1 VRPLRLLLLPLLL
14 PLSASPLL
22 ADEDYGKVLDRFAK
36 QFAKGDLDA
45 RVRAFDLLDPGN
57 PQSLPPLRDALL
69 ADHWFLRGE
78 AAKRLSTVTDPALRA
93 QLRLD
98 LLTHEETRVREG
110 IALAFLL
117 SPEKGDG
124 EALVEALADARAIVR
139 RTAAFALAEIV
150 SKESI
155 GALIGALR
163 NEKDSHVAVAVADT
177 LAKVTG
183 LRFGRDAAA
192 WHEWWEKNAGKALAG
207 LEEEKKRR
215 ELGGIPIETVTVPS
229 RRPGDPTAEKIDIL
243 VLAPFGFTHDVFRP
257 WLDELSR
264 FARVTYV
271 KLPRL
276 DELTGSSG
284 YGSAV
289 PEYPVAALVKAL
301 EELREELGKRKVV
314 LLAEGAAGWI
324 AERYAVSH
332 YDRTAALVILNGYLD
347 APAYGAALSR
357 LARSPTP
364 AERFVAETLM
374 NQNDVPHDRAA
385 YRAIARV
392 LLTADLSDPFD
403 SWGYLLWT
411 KAQDPQGFASV
422 PDLRFGDRVKI
433 EIPACFFF
441 GAGSRLTG
449 FPEAP
454 RIREHFPNN
463 VIAVMAK
470 SRGFPYLSEYD
481 EFYRV
486 LEGFLAYY
494 GLIPA
499 PK

>member
-1 VRPLRLLLLPLLL
+1 VRHLRPLLLLL
-14 PLSASPLL
+14 AAAPLL
-22 ADEDYGKVLDRFAK
+22 AEEDYGKVLERFAR
-36 QFAKGDLDA
+36 QFGKGDLDA
-45 RVRAFDLLDPGN
+45 RVKAFDLLDVADSR
-57 PQSLPPLRDALL
+57 SLPPLRDALL
-69 ADHWFLRGE
+69 SDHWFVRGE
-78 AAKRLSTVTDPALRA
+78 AARKLSAVTDPALRA

-98 LLTHEETRVREG
+98 LLTHDETRVREG
-110 IALAFLL
+110 LALAFLL
-117 SPEKGDG
+117 SPEKGDA
-124 EALVEALADARAIVR
+124 EALVEALADSHPVVR

-150 SKESI
+150 SRESL

-163 NEKDSHVAVAVADT
+163 GEKDSHVAVAIADT
-177 LAKVTG
+177 LSKVTG

-192 WHEWWEKNAGKALAG
+192 WLAWWERHGDKAFAG
-207 LEEEKKRR
+207 LEEERKRR
-215 ELGGIPIETVTVPS
+215 ELGGISLETVTVPS
-229 RRPGDPTAEKIDIL
+229 RRPGDPATEKIDIL
-243 VLAPFGFTHDVFRP
+243 VLAPFGWTHDAFRP

-276 DELTGSSG
+276 EELTGDSG
-284 YGSAV
+284 YGAAV
-289 PEYPVAALVKAL
+289 PEYPVSALVKAL
-301 EELREELGKRKVV
+301 EALREELGKRRVV

-324 AERYAVSH
+324 AERYAVSFR
-332 YDRTAALVILNGYLD
+332 DRTAALVILNGYLD
-347 APAYGAALSR
+347 APAYAAALLR
-357 LARSPTP
+357 FARSPTP
-364 AERFVAETLM
+364 AERFAAETLL
-374 NQNDVPHDRAA
+374 NRNGVAHDRAA

-392 LLTADLSDPFD
+392 LLTADLADPWD

-411 KAQDPQGFASV
+411 RAQDPQGFASV
-422 PDLRFGDRVKI
+422 PDLRFRDRMKL
-433 EIPACFFF
+433 ETPACFFF

-463 VIAVMAK
+463 IIAVMAK

-486 LEGFLAYY
+486 LEGFLSYY